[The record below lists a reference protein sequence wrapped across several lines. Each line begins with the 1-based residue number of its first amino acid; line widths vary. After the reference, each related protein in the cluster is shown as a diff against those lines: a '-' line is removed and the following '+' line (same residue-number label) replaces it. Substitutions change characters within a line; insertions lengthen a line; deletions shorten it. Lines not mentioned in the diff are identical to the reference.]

1 MHSNEKQANTPAF
14 MEATLWLGREITNKI
29 SSTYSF
35 LSVAKEENEGGSD
48 RYDGGRGKDCSF
60 RQQREG
66 RSHCKGGIWMRHE
79 GLKGEGH
86 VGISMG
92 GGDIPGR
99 RSSSDK
105 GHVKRM
111 TLVPKSVSS
120 GQ

>member
-1 MHSNEKQANTPAF
+1 MHSNEKQADTPAF

-60 RQQREG
+60 RQQREE

-79 GLKGEGH
+79 GLKGERH

-92 GGDIPGR
+92 GGTFQEEGAAVTKVMLR
-99 RSSSDK
+99 E
-105 GHVKRM
+105 
-111 TLVPKSVSS
+111 
-120 GQ
+120 